1 MPSGYLP
8 GLNRTWYRVGAIL
21 MILLGVVLSILT
33 FTGVIGGG
41 TVMGILWIVVA
52 VAGAVGL
59 ADAMRNG

>member
-8 GLNRTWYRVGAIL
+8 GLNRTWYRVGAIV
-21 MILLGVVLSILT
+21 MIVLGVVLSILT

-52 VAGAVGL
+52 LAGGVGL
-59 ADAMRNG
+59 MDALRKG